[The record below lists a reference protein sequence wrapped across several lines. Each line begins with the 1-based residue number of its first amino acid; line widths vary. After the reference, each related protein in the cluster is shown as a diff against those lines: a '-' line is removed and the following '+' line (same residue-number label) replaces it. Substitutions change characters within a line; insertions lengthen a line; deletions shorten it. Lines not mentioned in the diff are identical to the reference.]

1 MFTRL
6 RSASASVPASVPAL
20 VPASVPG
27 ALTLSLCAALA
38 AGCYDKAKPAITPA
52 RLPEVVEGQELE
64 VDVGSSEEWDVS
76 GSTVRSYKN
85 YRIEG
90 MSYGDEHLTYNQV
103 RTLTDPTWEKQL
115 ERHASLVRS
124 CNRANIPRYIG
135 YASVVA
141 GVGVSTYGGFLMGDK
156 AEYQQVVGF
165 GLMGVGALS
174 YLAGYALLG
183 GRKCSEANE
192 LADKLRIDLA
202 DEKSIYSDDL
212 IGELAPILIDFNKK
226 QQKLAAK
233 AERASDEDEETE
245 DEDEE

>member
-1 MFTRL
+1 ML
-6 RSASASVPASVPAL
+6 SRSRATTLAVSARAA
-20 VPASVPG
+20 G
-27 ALTLSLCAALA
+27 ALSLCAAM
-38 AGCYDKAKPAITPA
+38 AGCYDKAKPAIMPA
-52 RLPEVVEGQELE
+52 QLPPLVDGQELE

-103 RTLTDPTWEKQL
+103 RTLTDPTWKNQL
-115 ERHASLVRS
+115 ERHADLVRS

-135 YASVVA
+135 YAAVVA
-141 GVGVSTYGGFLMGDK
+141 GIGLQTYGSFVMGDYI
-156 AEYQQVVGF
+156 EYQQVAAF
-165 GLMGVGALS
+165 GLMGFGATS

-202 DEKSIYSDDL
+202 DEKSLYSDAL
-212 IGELAPILIDFNKK
+212 IGEIAPILIDFNKK
-226 QQKLAAK
+226 QRKLAAK
-233 AERASDEDEETE
+233 AEQAREDGESEEEE
-245 DEDEE
+245 DEDE